1 MSAARDQIMA
11 RVREALTDVRRTAD
25 PGPPAAVGSPAV
37 PGTLGPVPAAAE
49 WRADLAGLFAERVA
63 DYRATVVRADDV
75 GTAVAAAVHEYGVES
90 LVIPLDLDP
99 GWVAAVDPAILFPD
113 EKPGLSALELDRL
126 DAVLTG
132 AAVGIAETGTIVLD
146 HRAPGQGR
154 RALSLVPDLHICVVH
169 PDLIVGSVPEAMPR
183 LDPTRPLT
191 WISGPSATSD
201 IELSRVEGVHG
212 PRTLHVIIAS

>member
-1 MSAARDQIMA
+1 
-11 RVREALTDVRRTAD
+11 V
-25 PGPPAAVGSPAV
+25 
-37 PGTLGPVPAAAE
+37 
-49 WRADLAGLFAERVA
+49 AGLFAARVG

-75 GTAVAAAVHEYGVES
+75 AAAVAAAVHEYGVES

-99 GWVAAVDPAILFPD
+99 DWVAAVDPATLCPD
-113 EKPGLSALELDRL
+113 EKPGLSAVELDRL

-154 RALSLVPDLHICVVH
+154 RALSLVPDIHICVVQR
-169 PDLIVGSVPEAMPR
+169 DLIVGSVPEAMPR
-183 LDPTRPLT
+183 LDPARPLT

-201 IELSRVEGVHG
+201 IELNRVEGVHG